1 MSSQLDGMASCPH
14 SLVEWPH
21 VLMSRWSDNT
31 FSELDRVASRSHNWA
46 EWPHVL
52 TAGQSYHTS
61 SQLDRMASCPH
72 SCTELPHVLTAGRS
86 GLMSSQ
92 LDRVAWLLCW
102 AHQGTEAGE
111 EGGGSNA
118 LVLLV
123 IQLSCSRDYDLGGRC
138 TSALEEPLFP
148 KDLGG
153 HPGGGRSCPDCRLMQ
168 QQQGGFLQPV
178 RLPEQ
183 T

>member
-1 MSSQLDGMASCPH
+1 MSSQLDGVATCPH
-14 SLVEWPH
+14 S
-21 VLMSRWSDNT
+21 
-31 FSELDRVASRSHNWA
+31 
-46 EWPHVL
+46 
-52 TAGQSYHTS
+52 Y
-61 SQLDRMASCPH
+61 
-72 SCTELPHVLTAGRS
+72 TELPHVLTAGQSGLMSSHLDGVITRPHIWMGWPHVLTAGQS

-102 AHQGTEAGE
+102 AHQGTEAVE

-123 IQLSCSRDYDLGGRC
+123 IQLWCSRDYDLGGRC

-153 HPGGGRSCPDCRLMQ
+153 HPGGGSSRPDCPLMQ